1 MKHESLVE
9 AAGITL
15 TLLFQY
21 ITSNGTKLI
30 IHFPMEQMG
39 SNCTQI
45 LVVSWILTSLL
56 KWQLFQAWW
65 SRTCLL
71 RASTLLP
78 HQSPYS
84 SLHKVKSYHWTWNE
98 GPSTGPWQLIF
109 AGHGAH
115 AALPPHR
122 WSIKTETN
130 KQKQNSPL
138 LWRSGVYFERN
149 EP

>member
-45 LVVSWILTSLL
+45 LACSILDTNIIVEMAT
-56 KWQLFQAWW
+56 F
-65 SRTCLL
+65 
-71 RASTLLP
+71 
-78 HQSPYS
+78 S
-84 SLHKVKSYHWTWNE
+84 SLVEQNLPVKSQHTSATPKSLQQPPQ
-98 GPSTGPWQLIF
+98 GQV
-109 AGHGAH
+109 
-115 AALPPHR
+115 LPLDM
-122 WSIKTETN
+122 E
-130 KQKQNSPL
+130 
-138 LWRSGVYFERN
+138 
-149 EP
+149 